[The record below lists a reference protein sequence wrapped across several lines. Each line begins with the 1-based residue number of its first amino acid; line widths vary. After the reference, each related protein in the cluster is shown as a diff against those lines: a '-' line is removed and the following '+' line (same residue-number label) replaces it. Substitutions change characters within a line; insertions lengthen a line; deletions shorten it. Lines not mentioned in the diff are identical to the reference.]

1 MFFIGKFKKVLKI
14 REWNCIYNI
23 GEKKLLWF
31 LEKFSYYIVERNKTE
46 KDLLENHD
54 IPSTI
59 LVILIRLIIL
69 TYSF

>member
-1 MFFIGKFKKVLKI
+1 MKLY
-14 REWNCIYNI
+14 IYNI

-31 LEKFSYYIVERNKTE
+31 LEKISYYIVERKNTE